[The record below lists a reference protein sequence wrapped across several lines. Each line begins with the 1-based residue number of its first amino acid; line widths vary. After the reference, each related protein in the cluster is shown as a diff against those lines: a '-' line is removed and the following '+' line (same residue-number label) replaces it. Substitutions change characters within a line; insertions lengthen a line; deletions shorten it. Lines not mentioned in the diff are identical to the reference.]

1 MTAIENNRPCRV
13 SDLVSVKGDAA
24 MAGTEV
30 YCQFTVTASSLP
42 EHLPPLPVDLICL
55 CDCSGSMAWSSTGH
69 HRTGIT
75 KIQQL
80 HRALGHLIDQ
90 MSEHDRLSVLTF
102 NNRLHQTMDLK
113 PMTEAN
119 KTVSRMIVQQALA
132 RPLGGT
138 RLYDSILEVPH
149 VINYRTDPH
158 RVGALVV
165 LTDGQD
171 DNGSDAVGP
180 IVAQIMEQQ
189 AHFNLPLYFIAL
201 GFDHNQRLLASLEE
215 YGATCAFLETDA
227 ELDDVYQRV
236 FTLLKGLAVQSAML
250 SIEVPSHM
258 PDPEV
263 MTKETLP
270 RQRLTLA
277 NQRVLDF
284 PLQTLACGVGSSPGE
299 VRQVQIRYVFPSI
312 AAMQETCG
320 AAGVCLSKA
329 RLVHQSLYE
338 EDPATIFETPWLDL
352 CLAGT
357 ATEVAA
363 AEARITLER
372 VRMETAELALALA
385 SQPESPSTNLSQ
397 RLALLRHRSDTVSA
411 ALTNTNDGTSVV
423 TTANTPLSQVQA
435 ALQELDRHL
444 TTPPRHTAVDAE
456 RQQSAQV
463 SEVARRIRNGRCIS
477 SPMPPEAREM

>member
-1 MTAIENNRPCRV
+1 
-13 SDLVSVKGDAA
+13 
-24 MAGTEV
+24 
-30 YCQFTVTASSLP
+30 
-42 EHLPPLPVDLICL
+42 
-55 CDCSGSMAWSSTGH
+55 
-69 HRTGIT
+69 
-75 KIQQL
+75 
-80 HRALGHLIDQ
+80 
-90 MSEHDRLSVLTF
+90 
-102 NNRLHQTMDLK
+102 MDLK

-119 KTVSRMIVQQALA
+119 KTVSRMVVQQALA

-149 VINYRTDPH
+149 VINYRAHPH

-227 ELDDVYQRV
+227 ELDNVYQRV

-263 MTKETLP
+263 MTKETPP
-270 RQRLTLA
+270 RQRLTPE
-277 NQRVLDF
+277 NQRILDF
-284 PLQTLACGVGSSPGE
+284 PLQTLACGVEGSPGE
-299 VRQVQIRYVFPSI
+299 VRQVQLRYVFPNA

-329 RLVHQSLYE
+329 RVVHQSLYE
-338 EDPATIFETPWLDL
+338 EDPATLFETPWLDL
-352 CLAGT
+352 RLA
-357 ATEVAA
+357 ATVPEMAA
-363 AEARITLER
+363 AEARIALER

-385 SQPESPSTNLSQ
+385 SQPEFPPTDLSH

-411 ALTNTNDGTSVV
+411 TLTSADDGNHVATEVY
-423 TTANTPLSQVQA
+423 TPLVQVQA
-435 ALQELDRHL
+435 ALRELDRHL
-444 TTPPRHTAVDAE
+444 TTPPRHGAVDAE
-456 RQQSAQV
+456 RQQSAQA
-463 SEVARRIRNGRCIS
+463 SEVARWIRGGRCIS
-477 SPMPPEAREM
+477 SPMPPNAQGM